1 MFVLSVL
8 EDDVRVLPSDLTKA
22 PLDAVTD
29 VLQSRFLDKVIP
41 DLGLVITVYDVTS
54 IEGGFVYPNDG
65 AAYFKTV
72 FRLVIFRPFLG
83 EVLVGKLKSST
94 RWVFVRWLVEE
105 RAGESRVI
113 HVVRQSGLCF
123 MMCNVLQDECPGHG
137 QFGLHVRSM
146 RVWFILN
153 HARLTLRLRGEQAG
167 KERSESD
174 ACETMQW
181 PHRRPVQRTNLVINV
196 GVGLCLSTPY
206 YENLSSTL

>member
-83 EVLVGKLKSST
+83 EVLVGKLKSSSRAGLT
-94 RWVFVRWLVEE
+94 ISLDFFDDVFVPEH
-105 RAGESRVI
+105 A
-113 HVVRQSGLCF
+113 
-123 MMCNVLQDECPGHG
+123 LQDPSFYNEEEK
-137 QFGLHVRSM
+137 LW
-146 RVWFILN
+146 VWRFDGNEMFMDL
-153 HARLTLRLRGEQAG
+153 GEQVRVQVTSV
-167 KERSESD
+167 KF
-174 ACETMQW
+174 
-181 PHRRPVQRTNLVINV
+181 HPVPSPAQLAAATGDDKLLGTAAKPYAPLEVIASMTRD
-196 GVGLCLSTPY
+196 GLGLLCWWTAAAEP
-206 YENLSSTL
+206 EAEEE